1 MQRLGLPRM
10 NRRHLLG
17 LLAGIPSFPSLARPA
32 WPRLRELP
40 SGAYVL
46 PALHADLLQSGDKGI
61 AYSGIIAGTD
71 GVLVV
76 DPGPHFGAGR
86 FITHTVQRELGL
98 PVMGVINTH
107 AAPEYVLGNAAFP
120 GMPIYASAT
129 TRLLMASR
137 CSVCLQRLTNVLGD
151 RAMEG
156 TAIVLPNQTLESGN
170 DVRVQGIT
178 LSIRVFDH
186 AHSPGDLAVFEP
198 RSRTIFGGALAYSLR
213 VPEMQEASVYGWL
226 QAMDALRQWP
236 ARWFVGAGFGA
247 PGETL
252 LPTQQYLQSLEQQI
266 AVQIRRGGEP
276 TDLLRSGVN
285 TPWARWAGFRSR
297 HALNIQR
304 TWREMEDLWWK
315 GGLPG

>member
-1 MQRLGLPRM
+1 M

-17 LLAGIPSFPSLARPA
+17 LLAGTPPFPILARPVRR
-32 WPRLRELP
+32 RLRELP
-40 SGAYVL
+40 FGAYVL

-76 DPGPHFGAGR
+76 DPGPHFGAG
-86 FITHTVQRELGL
+86 ISIAHTVQRELGL
-98 PVMGVINTH
+98 PVVGVINTH

-129 TRLLMASR
+129 TRRLMASR
-137 CSVCLQRLTNVLGD
+137 CSACLQRLTNVLGR

-156 TAIVLPNQTLESGN
+156 TAIVLPNQTLETGN

-178 LSIRVFDH
+178 LDVRVFDH
-186 AHSPGDLAVFEP
+186 AHSPGDLAVFDH
-198 RSRTIFGGALAYSLR
+198 RSKAIFGGALAYSQR
-213 VPEMQEASVYGWL
+213 IPDMQEASVYGWL
-226 QAMDALRQWP
+226 QAIDTLRQWP

-247 PGETL
+247 PDDTVL
-252 LPTQQYLQSLEQQI
+252 CTQQYLQSLEQQI
-266 AVQIRRGGEP
+266 AAQIRRGGEP
-276 TDLLRSGVN
+276 AELLRPGVN
-285 TPWARWAGFRSR
+285 PPWARWAGFRSR

-315 GGLPG
+315 GALPG